1 MTSLL
6 LAALLALVALIYA
19 SVGQAGGT
27 AFLAVMA
34 LMGLAPGE
42 LRPTALALNVIAA
55 GFTTWQLHR
64 LDAVDWRLLG
74 RLGAPSIPMAF
85 VGGLI
90 VLDGRSYYVLV
101 GLLLITAAFL
111 MVVRPREE
119 ATQRPLGTVPALLIG
134 ALVGWLSGL
143 TGVGGGVFLAPI
155 MIVAGWASVK
165 QAAALSAPFILIN
178 SIVALLGTIVAGG
191 YVTAAFGIYAVAVAA
206 GAAAGTLIGRRFL
219 SERATRYV
227 LAAILLAAGVK
238 SLAG

>member
-34 LMGLAPGE
+34 LMGLAPEE

-55 GFTTWQLHR
+55 GLTTWQLHR

-101 GLLLITAAFL
+101 GVVLIAAAVL
-111 MVVRPREE
+111 MVVRSREE
-119 ATQRPLGTVPALLIG
+119 VARRPIGTAPTVLVG
-134 ALVGWLSGL
+134 ALVGGVSGL
-143 TGVGGGVFLAPI
+143 TGVGGGVFLAPT
-155 MIVAGWASVK
+155 MIVAGWASAR
-165 QAAALSAPFILIN
+165 QAAALSAPFILVN
-178 SIVALLGTIVAGG
+178 SIVALVGTIVAGG
-191 YVTAAFGIYAVAVAA
+191 QVTPAFGVYAVAAA
-206 GAAAGTLIGRRFL
+206 VGAVAGTLIGRRLL
-219 SERATRYV
+219 SERATRYL
-227 LAAILLAAGVK
+227 LAAILLAAGLK
-238 SLAG
+238 SLVG